1 MRGYLK
7 ELRESKGL
15 SQQNVA
21 DSIGITRQYY
31 QQIENGKR
39 QKNMDVSLV
48 VQLSNLFGISLEAII
63 NEEQKRA
70 AL

>member
-7 ELRESKGL
+7 ELREQKGF

-31 QQIENGKR
+31 QQIENGER
-39 QKNMDVSLV
+39 QKNMDISLV
-48 VQLSNLFGISLEAII
+48 VQLSNLFGISPEAII

-70 AL
+70 AM

>member
-1 MRGYLK
+1 MRDYLK

-31 QQIENGKR
+31 QQIENGER

-48 VQLSNLFGISLEAII
+48 VQLSNLFGISPEAII

-70 AL
+70 AM

>member
-1 MRGYLK
+1 MLCYKQRIVYRRCGNLRDYLK

-31 QQIENGKR
+31 QQIENGEHGR
-39 QKNMDVSLV
+39 
-48 VQLSNLFGISLEAII
+48 FIGCPAF
-63 NEEQKRA
+63 
-70 AL
+70 

>member
-7 ELRESKGL
+7 ELREQKGF

-31 QQIENGKR
+31 QQIENGER

-48 VQLSNLFGISLEAII
+48 VQLSNLFGIPPEAII
-63 NEEQKRA
+63 KEEQKRKA
-70 AL
+70 M

>member
-7 ELRESKGL
+7 ELREQKGFSL
-15 SQQNVA
+15 QNVA

-31 QQIENGKR
+31 QQIENGER
-39 QKNMDVSLV
+39 QKNMDISLV
-48 VQLSNLFGISLEAII
+48 VQLSNLFGISPEAII

-70 AL
+70 VM

>member
-7 ELRESKGL
+7 ELREQKGF

-31 QQIENGKR
+31 QQIENGER
-39 QKNMDVSLV
+39 QKNMDISLV
-48 VQLSNLFGISLEAII
+48 VQLSNLFGISPEAII
-63 NEEQKRA
+63 NEEQTRA
-70 AL
+70 VM

>member
-7 ELRESKGL
+7 ELREQKGF

-31 QQIENGKR
+31 QQIENGER
-39 QKNMDVSLV
+39 QKNMDISLV
-48 VQLSNLFGISLEAII
+48 VQLSNLFGISPEASIGV
-63 NEEQKRA
+63 QGVQTR
-70 AL
+70 

>member
-1 MRGYLK
+1 MRDYLK

-31 QQIENGKR
+31 QQIENGER
-39 QKNMDVSLV
+39 QKNMGVSLV
-48 VQLSNLFGISLEAII
+48 VQLSNLFGISPEAII

-70 AL
+70 AM

>member
-31 QQIENGKR
+31 QQIENGER

-48 VQLSNLFGISLEAII
+48 VQLSNLFGISPEALI

>member
-7 ELRESKGL
+7 ELREQKGF

-31 QQIENGKR
+31 QQIENGER
-39 QKNMDVSLV
+39 QKNMDISLV
-48 VQLSNLFGISLEAII
+48 VQLSNLFGISPEAII
-63 NEEQKRA
+63 NDEQKRA
-70 AL
+70 VM

>member
-7 ELRESKGL
+7 ELREQKGF

-31 QQIENGKR
+31 QQIENGER
-39 QKNMDVSLV
+39 QKNMDISLV
-48 VQLSNLFGISLEAII
+48 VQLSNLFGISPEAII

-70 AL
+70 VM

>member
-1 MRGYLK
+1 MRDYLK

-48 VQLSNLFGISLEAII
+48 VQLSNLFGISPEAII

-70 AL
+70 AM

>member
-31 QQIENGKR
+31 QQIENGER

-48 VQLSNLFGISLEAII
+48 VQLSNLFGISPEAII

>member
-7 ELRESKGL
+7 ELREQKAF

-31 QQIENGKR
+31 QQIENGER
-39 QKNMDVSLV
+39 QKNMDISLV
-48 VQLSNLFGISLEAII
+48 VQLSNLFGISPEAII

-70 AL
+70 VM